1 MIRIQIQ
8 SRLKSLWRLSYSLSS
23 LNDFQSLPTFFDAPM
38 RRSQSDLQQ
47 ATVRLQ
53 GVSTISP
60 TNDPFA
66 FRSGSSAVL
75 ATSSSSDPLL
85 NVEDGNHQQDVILVE
100 DMMERS
106 PVVRDPD
113 ETCGSLYYQLDFSI
127 TCGSTQQSLFAI
139 LEIPPTYPLRTP
151 QILLTPRSSSSAPT
165 THSYSYVTTLR
176 AIEQE
181 VNAGCL
187 LFFETSTELLMN
199 SEHLEGALD
208 SVLSIQLSTLLSL
221 LSSGASIA
229 PSALVPA
236 AAVIGKN
243 RSSRSLSKMYGRH
256 FNGTA

>member
-8 SRLKSLWRLSYSLSS
+8 SRLQSLWRLSYSLSS
-23 LNDFQSLPTFFDAPM
+23 LNDLQSLPTFFDAPM

-47 ATVRLQ
+47 AIVRLQ

-60 TNDPFA
+60 TKDPFE
-66 FRSGSSAVL
+66 FRSSSSSVST
-75 ATSSSSDPLL
+75 TSSSSDPQL
-85 NVEDGNHQQDVILVE
+85 NVSEQDVILVE

-106 PVVRDPD
+106 PVVRNPD
-113 ETCGSLYYQLDFSI
+113 EIRGSLYYQLDFSI
-127 TCGSTQQSLFAI
+127 TCGSTQQSLLAI

-151 QILLTPRSSSSAPT
+151 QILLTPRSSSSAPS

-187 LFFETSTELLMN
+187 LFFETSPELLMN
-199 SEHLEGALD
+199 SERLEGALD
-208 SVLSIQLSTLLSL
+208 SVLSIQVATLISL

-229 PSALVPA
+229 PSATVPV
-236 AAVIGKN
+236 AAVIGKS